1 LEEKKR
7 GRDEGIPMNY
17 NLSIGLG
24 MVAGVLARLF
34 MLRVDYRQY
43 PTYPHGMVTHLA
55 LGFIAALIGSVLV
68 PALVFKQF
76 AAVTFLAL
84 AAQEFRQVRNME
96 RETLS
101 KLEEAELVPRGLDY
115 IEGIAKTFEAR
126 NYLTMATALTV
137 SGLAVAS
144 GWWAALVGALFWLIA
159 SQFLMKGKVVGDIA
173 EVVPAELHFQG
184 SLLMVDKIFI
194 MNVGLPEMREKILAE
209 GLAVLIKPRDDNG
222 RATLHHVGQR
232 QAILHTA
239 ASLLGTK
246 REIGELEFT
255 PLARKN
261 IDTGEIGLFILPVE
275 KDFDCLREIIN
286 RVPVLESASR
296 KPLSTLAG
304 RIAAD

>member
-1 LEEKKR
+1 M
-7 GRDEGIPMNY
+7 PFAW
-17 NLSIGLG
+17 SIVLGLA
-24 MVAGVLARLF
+24 AGTLARLS
-34 MLRVDYRQY
+34 MLRIDYRQY
-43 PTYPHGMVTHLA
+43 PTYPHGVLTHLA

-68 PALVFKQF
+68 PALVFKEF
-76 AAVTFLAL
+76 TAVTFLAL

-96 RETLS
+96 RETLT
-101 KLEEAELVPRGLDY
+101 KLEDAELVPRGFDY

-126 NYLTMATALTV
+126 NYLTMATALAV
-137 SGLAVAS
+137 SGVAFALGWKVALGVAV
-144 GWWAALVGALFWLIA
+144 LLLIA
-159 SQFLMKGKVVGDIA
+159 SQFLMKGKVVGDLA
-173 EVVPAELHFQG
+173 EVVPARLHFQG
-184 SLLMVDKIFI
+184 SLLMVDDIFM
-194 MNVGLPEMREKILAE
+194 MNVGQPDARDKILAE
-209 GLAVLIKPRDDNG
+209 GLAVLIKPKNDNG

-239 ASLLGTK
+239 AALLGTK

-261 IDTGEIGLFILPVE
+261 IDTGAVGVFILPIE

-296 KPLSTLAG
+296 KPLSSRAG